1 MEPIFSKFTKT
12 RKLGLRLIWVIL
24 LSSCLSPIDIPTEN
38 IGGRLVVSGQVSTL
52 ADQNYVQIGR
62 TADTER
68 LPHPVVGAL
77 VQLLDEFGNVYQYA
91 ENEFSEGEYHLDGF
105 MAVPN
110 TSYFIRVVT
119 PEGETY
125 ESVPERIP
133 ESAGELTSSYEIQ
146 NEEVTDL
153 EGTVTNEPF
162 LKLYVN
168 TTMPDAGSR
177 FVKWNVEEVFLL
189 TPTDFPDPFS
199 YVPPSCFVA
208 QNADPQRITLINGD
222 EVKAQ
227 SIDKL
232 LVASRIIDWTF
243 LERHY
248 FTVYQSSLTAE
259 AYEYWRKVD
268 ILSNQVGSIFDTP
281 PAEIK
286 GNLRNINDPSEKVF
300 GYFQACNQSFTRRF
314 ILKFDLPFELT
325 VTHCV
330 YDGRDY
336 LRYPQRCLDCLSVR
350 NSSYRRPDWF

>member
-1 MEPIFSKFTKT
+1 MRPILSIST
-12 RKLGLRLIWVIL
+12 RTYKHGLRLLWIIL

-38 IGGRLVVSGQVSTL
+38 FGGRLVVSGQVSPI

-62 TADTER
+62 TAEAER
-68 LPHPVVGAL
+68 LPYPVVGAV
-77 VQLLDEFGNVYQYA
+77 VQLFDDLGNVYLYT
-91 ENEFSEGEYHLDGF
+91 EDEFSEGSYLLNGF
-105 MAVPN
+105 TGTPGI
-110 TSYFIRVVT
+110 SYFIRVVT
-119 PEGETY
+119 TEGETY

-133 ESAGELTSSYEIQ
+133 ESAGELTSSYVVQ

-153 EGTVTNEPF
+153 EGTVTTQPF
-162 LKLYVN
+162 LKLYIN
-168 TTMPDAGSR
+168 TTMPETASR
-177 FVKWNVEEVFLL
+177 FVKWNVDEVFLL

-222 EVKAQ
+222 DVNTE
-227 SIDKL
+227 SIDNL

-281 PAEIK
+281 PAELT
-286 GNLRNINDPSEKVF
+286 GNIRNINDSSEKVF
-300 GYFQACNQSFTRRF
+300 GYFQACNQIFTRRF
-314 ILKFDLPFELT
+314 ILKSDLPFELLA
-325 VTHCV
+325 THCV
-330 YDGRDY
+330 YDSRDY
-336 LRYPQRCLDCLSVR
+336 LKYPQRCLDCLSVR